1 MKQLILISALLF
13 SNLAVAN
20 FSGTW
25 TGKLNINGKVC
36 KATAIEI
43 RQTPEAFFLM
53 AAENSKGEHAIECGT
68 PEHKYYMYLEEYYS
82 VKGIELW
89 RYEMPMGAITDAEV
103 FGKDGECSARACET
117 WDYFKIVRLDENKMN
132 IWIDFNGAVLTGEL
146 AR

>member
-1 MKQLILISALLF
+1 MKRIFLSAMLLF
-13 SNLAVAN
+13 SSSAFAD

-82 VKGIELW
+82 VKGSELW
-89 RYEMPMGAITDAEV
+89 RSGMPMGSITESEIL
-103 FGKDGECSARACET
+103 GKDGECSASGCES
-117 WDYFKIVRLDENKMN
+117 WDYFKILRLDENKMN
-132 IWIDFNGAVLTGEL
+132 IWVDFNGAVLTAEL
-146 AR
+146 TR